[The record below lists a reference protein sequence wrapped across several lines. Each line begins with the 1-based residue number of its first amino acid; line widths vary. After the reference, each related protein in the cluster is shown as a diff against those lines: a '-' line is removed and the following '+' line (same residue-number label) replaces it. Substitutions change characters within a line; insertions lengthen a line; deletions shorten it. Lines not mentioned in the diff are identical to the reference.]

1 MLLTLRDSNPTRPR
15 AAPALRDPADASRPA
30 VQEVN
35 RRLRLEVLA
44 LRRAVRLAG
53 GVLPMDNETLIG
65 AP

>member
-1 MLLTLRDSNPTRPR
+1 M
-15 AAPALRDPADASRPA
+15 
-30 VQEVN
+30 N